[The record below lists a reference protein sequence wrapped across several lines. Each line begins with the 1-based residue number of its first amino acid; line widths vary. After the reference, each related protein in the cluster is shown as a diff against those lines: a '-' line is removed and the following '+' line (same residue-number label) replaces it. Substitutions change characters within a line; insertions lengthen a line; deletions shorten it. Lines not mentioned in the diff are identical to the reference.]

1 MDTITRQDRIT
12 LKNLKVADFASEE
25 TLCFTATVM
34 FDGRPIAEA
43 RNDGHGGSTF
53 VRALQGQA
61 ALLAQA
67 EEFAKSLPPAS
78 LDVEREDDEPLLI
91 DMTLDFLV
99 DQLADAMHAERK
111 LRTAFNRDIGNKV
124 LFIKDGRLL
133 FLKGIKLKAIAD
145 RAAYFAS
152 CAADRTSPSS
162 SWPSCQRTRHS
173 PSGSS
178 MSWATSPADP
188 ASPHRHDRPALAAG
202 LFFVSAY
209 INRGWTRC
217 RFPTDVARPPRSCP
231 HAR

>member
-133 FLKGIKLKAIAD
+133 FLKGIKLKAIAE
-145 RAAYFAS
+145 RAAYFAKLRS
-152 CAADRTSPSS
+152 RQDQPIVILAEL
-162 SWPSCQRTRHS
+162 
-173 PSGSS
+173 
-178 MSWATSPADP
+178 PADEAFAIWKQHVLGDKP
-188 ASPHRHDRPALAAG
+188 
-202 LFFVSAY
+202 
-209 INRGWTRC
+209 RC
-217 RFPTDVARPPRSCP
+217 SSLTAPS
-231 HAR
+231 

>member
-25 TLCFTATVM
+25 TLGFTATVM

-145 RAAYFAS
+145 RAAYFAKLRS
-152 CAADRTSPSS
+152 RQDQPIVILAEL
-162 SWPSCQRTRHS
+162 
-173 PSGSS
+173 
-178 MSWATSPADP
+178 PADE
-188 ASPHRHDRPALAAG
+188 AFAIWKQHVLGDK
-202 LFFVSAY
+202 
-209 INRGWTRC
+209 
-217 RFPTDVARPPRSCP
+217 PR
-231 HAR
+231 